1 MTDPHLVGR
10 DKDTPQEQRPSP
22 AVLLTVCVSASPIFV
37 FNRELGDG
45 ACVRNGGMTFDHFI
59 DQLGKL
65 GFVGPWHFAPNV
77 VNARP
82 GEQFLVVNH
91 GGETHTFTEVDEFG
105 GGISDR
111 LNAIMHLDTVAP
123 ECQALDDDDFVAP
136 GQTYR
141 EDIEEAGDEKYQCC
155 IHPWMRL
162 TAHVSEKPH

>member
-77 VNARP
+77 VNALASAP
-82 GEQFLVVNH
+82 
-91 GGETHTFTEVDEFG
+91 
-105 GGISDR
+105 SY
-111 LNAIMHLDTVAP
+111 VAAC
-123 ECQALDDDDFVAP
+123 EGAR
-136 GQTYR
+136 TS
-141 EDIEEAGDEKYQCC
+141 
-155 IHPWMRL
+155 
-162 TAHVSEKPH
+162 VSERGTLPRS